1 MDEREMPGDE
11 ESAAYRAWAAQED
24 AYEAWVDREIA
35 AGRLEER
42 VPEEWEIEGPAIS
55 LSLGDATDID
65 PELLA
70 SICGPDGLGGEA
82 LGPQFGQH
90 HAADALRPTPVLMA
104 LTEQAVSGIADLT
117 DDELLGALHAARRLE
132 NRAAYLQ
139 TLEVAEF
146 GRRRATQLADATGR
160 GVRPGQRPG
169 EHADLELSGEM
180 LISRGEAGSLLDA
193 ADGLATRL
201 PRTLEGMAAG
211 LIDARR
217 ASIIAFYTG
226 SLRQEHAAQADEILA
241 KVAIQVRPETL
252 ASRAAALEMKLDP
265 QAVRDRR
272 EHAKRTRQRVE
283 VRREMSGNASVAGR
297 ELDPAVAMA
306 SKANIHGLAL
316 RLRRSG
322 LPGTLD
328 ALRTLVFNDLLQS
341 RNPLDRIS
349 ASPAIPTR
357 AEPPVGDGD
366 PADDARMPDDA
377 TDGSAVIDDWSPGQ
391 IPPPEAP
398 ADDDGEPADGSAEVF
413 PGADEVSDYED
424 GEDINHGQG
433 GQPDS
438 VPEPDPTPMPAV
450 INLLV
455 HAGTLLGWDTT
466 PSQAAGWGL
475 LDPADTRAMVR
486 AASQH
491 PGTRWAVT
499 LLGADGTAVAHG
511 LSAGQHPWEPAEGA
525 TASQGAQLA
534 DLLRRLNVT
543 LQPIARKTCDHA
555 SAENRYRP
563 SRKLKDLLRART
575 ATCTAP
581 GCQAQAIFCDQD
593 HTIPYPN
600 GPTCQ
605 CNLGPKCRT
614 HHRAKQAP
622 DWKLEQTQ
630 PGVFRWTFPS
640 GRTHTTGPTVYA

>member
-24 AYEAWVDREIA
+24 AYEAWAEREIA
-35 AGRLEER
+35 AGRLDER

-70 SICGPDGLGGEA
+70 AICGPDGLGGEG

-104 LTEQAVSGIADLT
+104 LTEQAVSGIAGLSGDPLF
-117 DDELLGALHAARRLE
+117 GALHAARRLE
-132 NRAAYLQ
+132 NRASYLK
-139 TLEVAEF
+139 TLAVAEF
-146 GRRRATQLADATGR
+146 GRRRAAELAAATGR
-160 GVRPGQRPG
+160 GVRPGHRPG

-180 LISRGEAGSLLDA
+180 LISRGEAGNLLA
-193 ADGLATRL
+193 AAGDLTARL
-201 PRTLEGMAAG
+201 PRTLEAMAAG
-211 LIDARR
+211 LIDERR
-217 ASIIAFYTG
+217 ASIIAFYTA
-226 SLRQEHAAQADEILA
+226 SLRPEHAAQADEILA
-241 KVAIQVRPETL
+241 GAAPRVRPETL

-265 QAVRDRR
+265 QAARDRR

-297 ELDPAVAMA
+297 ELDPAAAMA

-322 LPGTLD
+322 MPGTLD
-328 ALRTLVFNDLLQS
+328 TLRTLVFNDLLQS

-349 ASPAIPTR
+349 ACSGVPAC
-357 AEPPVGDGD
+357 
-366 PADDARMPDDA
+366 
-377 TDGSAVIDDWSPGQ
+377 AVTGDWSPAD

-398 ADDDGEPADGSAEVF
+398 ADDDREPDD
-413 PGADEVSDYED
+413 GADEISDYED
-424 GEDINHGQG
+424 EDTDLAQA
-433 GQPDS
+433 GQPD
-438 VPEPDPTPMPAV
+438 PAPGPDPAPVPAV

-455 HAGTLLGWDTT
+455 HAGTLLGSGTT

-475 LDPADTRAMVR
+475 LDPADTRAMVQ
-486 AASQH
+486 AASRH
-491 PGTRWAVT
+491 PSTRWSVT

-511 LSAGQHPWEPAEGA
+511 LSPGQHRWDPGEGA
-525 TASQGAQLA
+525 AASQGAQLA

-543 LQPIARKTCDHA
+543 LQPIARGTCDHA

-563 SRKLKDLLRART
+563 GRTLKSLLRART

-622 DWKLEQTQ
+622 DWKLEQPE

-640 GRTHTTGPTVYA
+640 GRTHVTGPTVYT

>member
-1 MDEREMPGDE
+1 MNEHWEPGDE
-11 ESAAYRAWAAQED
+11 ESAAYQAWAAQED
-24 AYEAWVDREIA
+24 AYEAWVEREIA

-70 SICGPDGLGGEA
+70 AICGPDGLGGEA
-82 LGPQFGQH
+82 LGPQFGQDRP
-90 HAADALRPTPVLMA
+90 ADALRPTPVLAA
-104 LTEQAVSGIADLT
+104 LTEQAVSGIARLT
-117 DDELLGALHAARRLE
+117 DDELFGALHAARRLE

-139 TLEVAEF
+139 SLAVAEF
-146 GRRRATQLADATGR
+146 GRRRAGELANATGR
-160 GVRPGQRPG
+160 GVRPGHRPG

-180 LISRGEAGSLLDA
+180 LISRGEAGNLLVA
-193 ADGLATRL
+193 ADDLTSRL
-201 PRTLEGMAAG
+201 PRTLEAMAAG

-226 SLRQEHAAQADEILA
+226 SLRPEHAAQADEILA
-241 KVAIQVRPETL
+241 KVAPQVRPETL

-283 VRREMSGNASVAGR
+283 VRRELSGNASVAGR

-341 RNPLDRIS
+341 RNPLDRAS
-349 ASPAIPTR
+349 ASSGGPGYA
-357 AEPPVGDGD
+357 
-366 PADDARMPDDA
+366 ADDATIPE
-377 TDGSAVIDDWSPGQ
+377 DWSPGD
-391 IPPPEAP
+391 IPPPPEAP
-398 ADDDGEPADGSAEVF
+398 ADDDWEPGEGSA
-413 PGADEVSDYED
+413 DELSDYSDYED
-424 GEDINHGQG
+424 TDQG
-433 GQPDS
+433 NPGQPDS
-438 VPEPDPTPMPAV
+438 VPEPEPTPMPAV

-455 HAGTLLGWDTT
+455 HADTLLGWDTT

-491 PGTRWAVT
+491 PATRWAVT

-511 LSAGQHPWEPAEGA
+511 LSAGQHPWEPAQGA
-525 TASQGAQLA
+525 AGSHGAQLA
-534 DLLRRLNVT
+534 DLLHRLNVT

-563 SRKLKDLLRART
+563 SRKLKNLLRART

-581 GCQAQAIFCDQD
+581 GCQCQAIFCDQD

-622 DWKLEQTQ
+622 DWKLEQLQ